1 MNQPPSI
8 PTVNPVDAD
17 QQRHD
22 PERPAL
28 VLDVREPNEFAEMR
42 VEGSLLIPMSELTG
56 RLEEIPRDRPLL
68 VLCLVGGRSARVTA
82 FLRQQGWEDVANV
95 AGGLEAWQQ
104 LGLPVKRG
112 PVEPGEG
119 ELPG

>member
-17 QQRHD
+17 QQRRD
-22 PERPAL
+22 PDRPAL